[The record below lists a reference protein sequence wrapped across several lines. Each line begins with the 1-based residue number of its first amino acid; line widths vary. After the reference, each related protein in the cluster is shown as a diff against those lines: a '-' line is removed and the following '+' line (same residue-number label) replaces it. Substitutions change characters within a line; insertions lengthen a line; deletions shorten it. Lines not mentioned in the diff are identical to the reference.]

1 MLSRSAFPLPYNT
14 RMAQKSRLNCCHFY
28 FAISNY
34 EAQGKEKQDL
44 IKLLNAAI
52 ASVQTSHDYAS
63 ILAEYES
70 KLTGK
75 QRIGFYDKNPPPY
88 PDFLDNML
96 SHSLTEY
103 QRAKFD

>member
-1 MLSRSAFPLPYNT
+1 M
-14 RMAQKSRLNCCHFY
+14 
-28 FAISNY
+28 
-34 EAQGKEKQDL
+34 